1 MKKLKEALAV
11 LGLIVGGIIALFWY
25 KNNQDGK
32 MLAENAKTKEKLAEK
47 DKELAVNDAALKNE
61 EATRNQLKSDMEAAK
76 NEKDPSPNNVV
87 DFFNNRK

>member
-25 KNNQDGK
+25 KNNQDEK
-32 MLAENAKTKEKLAEK
+32 TLAENTKVKEKLAEK

-76 NEKDPSPNNVV
+76 NEKITSDNVV
-87 DFFNNRK
+87 DFFNKRS